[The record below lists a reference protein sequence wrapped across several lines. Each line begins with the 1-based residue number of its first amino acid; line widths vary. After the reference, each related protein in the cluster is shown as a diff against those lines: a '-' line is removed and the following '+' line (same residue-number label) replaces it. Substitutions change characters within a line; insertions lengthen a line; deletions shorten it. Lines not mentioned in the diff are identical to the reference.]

1 MQLSA
6 KGRGRPL
13 RGNHALAVA
22 VLTTT
27 AAVAS
32 HARAADSKT
41 AAIEVATY
49 DDTDH
54 VTVFTPSVRLGWEDT
69 GGLRFNA
76 SYLVDVVS
84 AASVDIVSTASNR
97 WREVRQAGAVSGQ
110 YKPHDLGGEIGVAIS
125 NEPDY
130 LSYGGYAKVIKDFD
144 EKNWTVT
151 LGYGFSH
158 DVAGRCGGGGH
169 CTPFSVFS
177 RDLDR
182 GTISAGLGWVIDARS
197 IAALAVDVVLENG
210 DPSKPYRYVPMFS
223 SAIAP
228 LIPRGAS
235 VALVNANRL
244 PERPLEQLP
253 LSRQRG
259 AIVFS
264 YAHRFDGST
273 VRAEERVY
281 DDSWGLF
288 ASSTD
293 GRWIFDAGRRFDLGP
308 RVRFHAQSEVS
319 FWQRAYVS
327 GPAPGW
333 SLPEF
338 RTGDRE
344 LGPLWTAEGGALA
357 HWYFGR
363 EAAPRSWALGLTG
376 DVAYTSFL
384 DDLYITQ
391 RTAVFGALTLE
402 AQW

>member
-1 MQLSA
+1 MQLKRAARPPS
-6 KGRGRPL
+6 RGGARRL
-13 RGNHALAVA
+13 LLLAV
-22 VLTTT
+22 L
-27 AAVAS
+27 AAAFAAAS
-32 HARAADSKT
+32 HARADTTK
-41 AAIEVATY
+41 AALDFATY
-49 DDTDH
+49 GDSDH
-54 VTVFTPSVRLGWEDT
+54 VTVFTPSIRLGWENN
-69 GGLRFNA
+69 GGLRFDA

-84 AASVDIVSTASNR
+84 AASVDIVSTASNN
-97 WREVRQAGAVSGQ
+97 WREVRQAGTLSAQ
-110 YKPHDLGGEIGVAIS
+110 YKPQDFGVAVGGAIS
-125 NEPDY
+125 DEPDY
-130 LSYGGYAKVIKDFD
+130 LSYGAYAKVIKDFD
-144 EKNWTVT
+144 QKNWTVT

-158 DVAGRCGGGGH
+158 DTAGRCGGGGH

-177 RDLDR
+177 RNLDR
-182 GTISAGLGWVIDARS
+182 GTISADVGWVIDARS
-197 IAALAVDVVLENG
+197 IAAVGVDVILENG
-210 DPSKPYRYVPMFS
+210 DQSKPYRYVPMFS
-223 SAIAP
+223 PGIAP

-235 VALVNANRL
+235 VALVNANRV

-253 LSRQRG
+253 LTRQRG
-259 AIVFS
+259 ALVFN

-281 DDSWGLF
+281 DDSWGLL

-293 GRWIFDAGRRFDLGP
+293 ARWIFDIGRRFDAGP
-308 RVRFHAQSEVS
+308 RARFHIQSEVS
-319 FWQRAYVS
+319 FWQRAYTS
-327 GPAPGW
+327 SDAPGW

-391 RTAVFGALTLE
+391 RTAVLGVLTLE